1 MTNYTHDEQIEVV
14 KLNETDWVIYD
25 RLQESVTGCGVVGFV
40 NHVAGVYELLK
51 LSAPA
56 EPEFYSTLRDAVD
69 VFQPM
74 PALAS

>member
-40 NHVAGVYELLK
+40 NHVAGVYELLQ
-51 LSAPA
+51 LSAPT
-56 EPEFYSTLRDAVD
+56 EPQFFSALHDAID
-69 VFQPM
+69 VFVPL
-74 PALAS
+74 PAVA